1 MVRTK
6 GFTFYCPFLAIEPSL
21 LLSFSSSSSRLLRV
35 LVVIGANREKTQ
47 QESSKRSKLE
57 HDWRGVTLGTQTS
70 GMPPLLAGQSG
81 RESGGPRYQQDHPP
95 RRACPFQ
102 KSRAGTKI
110 SFRLSPPPYRSRPRA
125 RARYR
130 FLTAL
135 AAIGCL
141 DQKP

>member
-1 MVRTK
+1 
-6 GFTFYCPFLAIEPSL
+6 
-21 LLSFSSSSSRLLRV
+21 V

-47 QESSKRSKLE
+47 QESSKRSKLDNENE
-57 HDWRGVTLGTQTS
+57 HEDDWGELLWGRKPAECRPCWEANLVENPVDQSSNKIIHRGG
-70 GMPPLLAGQSG
+70 LARS
-81 RESGGPRYQQDHPP
+81 RSL
-95 RRACPFQ
+95 
-102 KSRAGTKI
+102 RAGTKI

>member
-1 MVRTK
+1 
-6 GFTFYCPFLAIEPSL
+6 
-21 LLSFSSSSSRLLRV
+21 V

-47 QESSKRSKLE
+47 QESSKRSKLDNENE
-57 HDWRGVTLGTQTS
+57 HEDETDRGNNSGAQTS
-70 GMPPLLAGQSG
+70 EMLPCWDADLVENPVGQSSNKIIH
-81 RESGGPRYQQDHPP
+81 RGGLARS
-95 RRACPFQ
+95 R
-102 KSRAGTKI
+102 SLRAGTKI

>member
-1 MVRTK
+1 M
-6 GFTFYCPFLAIEPSL
+6 
-21 LLSFSSSSSRLLRV
+21 
-35 LVVIGANREKTQ
+35 IGANREKTQ
-47 QESSKRSKLE
+47 QESSKRSKLDNENE
-57 HDWRGVTLGTQTS
+57 HEDENDWAGVTLGTQTS
-70 GMPPLLAGQSG
+70 GMPPLLGGQSG

-110 SFRLSPPPYRSRPRA
+110 SFRLSPPPDRSRPRA

-141 DQKP
+141 DQKS